1 MKCQVILFCVIFLK
15 ISVSNSQ
22 DGGFLEDFF
31 QKFPHL
37 GRYAFA
43 QVGSVQDPSSVFE
56 DLIKPQKPDPS
67 EFEDLIKPQKRE
79 LKQPPS
85 REVKSL
91 PVRPVKR
98 QLFHE
103 NTVTVGLPPPK
114 SIPTVTTATI
124 RSMFYK
130 KLKMELKQ
138 FTNENS
144 LSSYKQPIQ
153 IPNFYNQTFVYLLS
167 FFTK

>member
-1 MKCQVILFCVIFLK
+1 MKCQVTLLCVIFLK
-15 ISVSNSQ
+15 ISVANSQ

-56 DLIKPQKPDPS
+56 DLIKPQQQVTTPNS
-67 EFEDLIKPQKRE
+67 VFEDLIKPQKRE

-130 KLKMELKQ
+130 KLQNIKIKLKL
-138 FTNENS
+138 FTNKTNT
-144 LSSYKQPIQ
+144 LSDHKIAL
-153 IPNFYNQTFVYLLS
+153 YL
-167 FFTK
+167 

>member
-1 MKCQVILFCVIFLK
+1 MKCQVILLCVIFLK
-15 ISVSNSQ
+15 ISVANSQ

-56 DLIKPQKPDPS
+56 DLIKPQKQDPNS
-67 EFEDLIKPQKRE
+67 VFEDLIKPQKRE

-130 KLKMELKQ
+130 KLQNIKIKLKL
-138 FTNENS
+138 FTNKTNT
-144 LSSYKQPIQ
+144 LSDHKIAL
-153 IPNFYNQTFVYLLS
+153 YL
-167 FFTK
+167 

>member
-1 MKCQVILFCVIFLK
+1 MKCQVILCVIFLK
-15 ISVSNSQ
+15 ISVANSQ
-22 DGGFLEDFF
+22 EGGFLEDFF

-56 DLIKPQKPDPS
+56 DLIKPQKQDPNS
-67 EFEDLIKPQKRE
+67 VFEDLIKPQKRE
-79 LKQPPS
+79 LTPPPS

-124 RSMFYK
+124 HSMFYK
-130 KLKMELKQ
+130 KLQDITIKIKLNS
-138 FTNENS
+138 FTNKINT
-144 LSSYKQPIQ
+144 LSDQKTAL
-153 IPNFYNQTFVYLLS
+153 FL
-167 FFTK
+167 

>member
-1 MKCQVILFCVIFLK
+1 MKCQVILCVIFLK
-15 ISVSNSQ
+15 ISVSNTQ

-56 DLIKPQKPDPS
+56 DLIKPQQQVTTPKS
-67 EFEDLIKPQKRE
+67 VFEDLIKPQKRE

-130 KLKMELKQ
+130 KLQNITIRIKLKL
-138 FTNENS
+138 FKNKINT
-144 LSSYKQPIQ
+144 LSDQKIAL
-153 IPNFYNQTFVYLLS
+153 YL
-167 FFTK
+167 KID